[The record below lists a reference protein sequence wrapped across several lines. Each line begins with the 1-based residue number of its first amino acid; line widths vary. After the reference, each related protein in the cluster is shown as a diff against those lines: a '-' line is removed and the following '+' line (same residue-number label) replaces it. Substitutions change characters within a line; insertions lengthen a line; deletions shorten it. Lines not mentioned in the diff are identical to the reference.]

1 MTTVN
6 YINGTDILLLVNTGP
21 TLTPTYEVVGSQRD
35 ATFEE
40 TNDEIDVSSK
50 EQREKRVI
58 AGRYSCAV
66 SFDAMYVPSD
76 TAYQALKAAM
86 RNGTAIMILRQ
97 QSGAA
102 LEEASAIVTGLS
114 EAAPD
119 QDASTVSVRLTVDDQ
134 WIEVGT

>member
-21 TLTPTYEVVGSQRD
+21 VLTPTYEVVGSQRD
-35 ATFEE
+35 VTFEE

-58 AGRYSCAV
+58 AGRYSCSV

-76 TAYQALKAAM
+76 AAYQALKTAT
-86 RNGTAIMILRQ
+86 RNGTPIKVLRQ

-102 LEEASAIVTGLS
+102 LEESNAIVVSLS

-119 QDASTVSVRLTVDDQ
+119 QDASTVSIGLTIDDQ